1 MRIASIVGLLVLVAT
16 AATPARSQEG
26 LAASAL
32 ANSQFSWIRRA
43 APGFRIYFQ
52 AGSYAAQHQDSLVAR
67 LPIALQHAR
76 TLVRSSAPADPI
88 DLFFVETREAMTR
101 LVGARATGF
110 AHQSAR
116 AVFLMTNPTWRA
128 FERHEVMH
136 VVAWHAWGPPAAR
149 NDWLQ
154 EGLAQA
160 ADGRCGEFTNEE
172 VLRGLTR
179 QHGWVRLED
188 MLVKFRQQPDLR
200 AYLQAAAFTRYLLD
214 SYGSPAVENLWRNGA
229 TADTLIDGRSLAA
242 IEQRWREITASGD
255 QPDAQRLAAI
265 DTEGCGVVAPAR

>member
-1 MRIASIVGLLVLVAT
+1 MRTATFAGLLVFVAVS
-16 AATPARSQEG
+16 AAPAASQEG

-32 ANSQFSWIRRA
+32 ANSEFSWVRRA
-43 APGFRIYFQ
+43 APGFRVYFQ
-52 AGSYAAQHQDSLVAR
+52 AGSYAAQHQDSLLAR
-67 LPIALQHAR
+67 LPMALQHAR
-76 TLVRSSAPADPI
+76 TLIRSPAPADPI

-110 AHQSAR
+110 THQSAR

-128 FERHEVMH
+128 FERHEIMH

-160 ADGRCGEFTNEE
+160 ADGRCGEFSNEA

-179 QHGWVRLED
+179 RHGWVTLQD
-188 MLVKFRQQPDLR
+188 MLVNFRQQPDLR
-200 AYLQAAAFTRYLLD
+200 AYLQAAALTRFLLD
-214 SYGSPAVENLWRNGA
+214 AYGPTAVETLWRNGG
-229 TADTLIDGRSLAA
+229 TADSIIGDRSFAA
-242 IEQRWREITASGD
+242 IEQQWREVIASGD
-255 QPDAQRLAAI
+255 QPAPQRLAAI
-265 DTEGCGVVAPAR
+265 DEVGCGVVAPTR